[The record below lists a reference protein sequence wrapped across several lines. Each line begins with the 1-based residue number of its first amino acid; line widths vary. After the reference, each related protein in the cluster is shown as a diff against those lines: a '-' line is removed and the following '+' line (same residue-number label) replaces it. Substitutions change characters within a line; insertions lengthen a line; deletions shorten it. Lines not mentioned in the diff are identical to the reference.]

1 VIFIFPVKR
10 RNGARIISIAVSL
23 HHRNRMRHFQCQCI
37 SWFISGTS
45 NYITQKSI
53 II

>member
-37 SWFISGTS
+37 YS
-45 NYITQKSI
+45 YLAHQI
-53 II
+53 I